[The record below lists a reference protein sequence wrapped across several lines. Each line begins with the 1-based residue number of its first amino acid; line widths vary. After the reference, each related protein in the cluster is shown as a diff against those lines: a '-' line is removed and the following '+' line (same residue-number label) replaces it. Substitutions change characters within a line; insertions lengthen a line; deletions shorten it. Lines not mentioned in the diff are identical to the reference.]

1 MRHITKI
8 TAGALAS
15 VLLFAGCTA
24 AGTDTTTTG
33 QTATS
38 QVATGQAGSSG
49 ATTTSATTTT
59 VEASPAADVDWSGL
73 PTTEVT
79 LTDDGLA
86 ITEAGT
92 YVLTGSTTGQVT
104 VDTDGAVRIV
114 LDNATIAS
122 AEGAAIQ
129 VDSAELTVIE
139 LADGTTN
146 TVSDAATRLIWVPT
160 TSSVD
165 IVVTG
170 CDCAAGRSCSCTGA
184 ACPVGANW
192 VVVATT
198 VVVAVALPTVAGPS
212 DAVACDGARNA
223 IVWPSSEAIEIP
235 VPCSSIASASRG
247 FISPL
252 TGLVRTLAIAPPGA
266 TICSPAC
273 RPNSGK
279 TERSSAA

>member
-1 MRHITKI
+1 MRRITKI

-146 TVSDAATRLIWVPT
+146 TVSDAATR
-160 TSSVD
+160 
-165 IVVTG
+165 
-170 CDCAAGRSCSCTGA
+170 
-184 ACPVGANW
+184 
-192 VVVATT
+192 
-198 VVVAVALPTVAGPS
+198 S
-212 DAVACDGARNA
+212 DEEIDGAIYSSDDLVITGSGTLDVTA
-223 IVWPSSEAIEIP
+223 AFADGIVGKDDLWIE
-235 VPCSSIASASRG
+235 SGTLSIASADDGIRG
-247 FISPL
+247 
-252 TGLVRTLAIAPPGA
+252 
-266 TICSPAC
+266 
-273 RPNSGK
+273 K
-279 TERSSAA
+279 